1 MGPAV
6 ARLCVGHAGVAD
18 DTVERRI
25 LRAEADDGDLGI
37 GACSADA
44 GFSDGLGHGMFFPI
58 SAAAEVMASRVDAST
73 SPLHSENWISANAVS
88 SHWGNTRVQ

>member
-18 DTVERRI
+18 DTVEEYI
-25 LRAEADDGDLGI
+25 LRAEADYGDLGI

-44 GFSDGLGHGMFFPI
+44 AGFGGGLVHGLMMVTGMQRRGADPARCSGTF
-58 SAAAEVMASRVDAST
+58 ASMHCVRLAK
-73 SPLHSENWISANAVS
+73 
-88 SHWGNTRVQ
+88 

>member
-6 ARLCVGHAGVAD
+6 ARLCIRHAGVAG
-18 DTVERRI
+18 DTVKRRF

-44 GFSDGLGHGMFFPI
+44 AGFGGGFGHGMFFPN
-58 SAAAEVMASRVDAST
+58 SAADRVIARRVAACG
-73 SPLHSENWISANAVS
+73 SPL
-88 SHWGNTRVQ
+88 